1 MVGLVLT
8 TMPKSFHV
16 KIDVT
21 ANDCEEYSFKLWSMV
36 GRWSL
41 KGLKIQTVN
50 EESPVPSN
58 CFPWLLTVQDQL
70 FVLSNML
77 P

>member
-21 ANDCEEYSFKLWSMV
+21 ANDCEEYSFKV
-36 GRWSL
+36 VIHGR
-41 KGLKIQTVN
+41 
-50 EESPVPSN
+50 PVKFKRSKNSN
-58 CFPWLLTVQDQL
+58 SQ
-70 FVLSNML
+70 
-77 P
+77 